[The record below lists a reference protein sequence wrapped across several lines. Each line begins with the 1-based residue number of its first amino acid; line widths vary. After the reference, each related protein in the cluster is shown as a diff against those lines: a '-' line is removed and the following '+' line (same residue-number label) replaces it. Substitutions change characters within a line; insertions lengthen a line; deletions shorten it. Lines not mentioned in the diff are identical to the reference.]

1 MMEYPPWQDM
11 TEKEKLEFLNEWCRN
26 MSRQIEQQT
35 AWTNEILSRLSRL
48 EAKAGG
54 AGTSLPLLS
63 ELSGVHLIGA
73 G

>member
-1 MMEYPPWQDM
+1 MTEYPAWQDM

-35 AWTNEILSRLSRL
+35 AWTNEILSWLSKL

-54 AGTSLPLLS
+54 TGTSLPLLS
-63 ELSGVHLIGA
+63 ELSGVYLTG
-73 G
+73 